1 MLALSRKKN
10 ESIMIGDDIE
20 ITVVDVQADQVK
32 LAISA
37 PRSVPV
43 HRKEVY
49 LQIQQENKA
58 AAKIS
63 EQSIE
68 KLKDFIK

>member
-20 ITVVDVQADQVK
+20 ITIVDVQADQVK
-32 LAISA
+32 LAIGA
-37 PRSVPV
+37 PRNVPV
-43 HRKEVY
+43 HRKEIY

-63 EQSIE
+63 DKSIE
-68 KLKDFIK
+68 ELKGLMK